1 MVSRRLLGLLAALA
15 VPVRALTGSKPK
27 YQHEH
32 RHEHARRPVNTSG
45 RPVGSSASSFLQT
58 DADADSAAMVSMT
71 TLSKEEWHAQHKA
84 MYETEFTI
92 EFRGPPAPPRSRGLT
107 ELCAKR
113 ALLIV

>member
-1 MVSRRLLGLLAALA
+1 
-15 VPVRALTGSKPK
+15 
-27 YQHEH
+27 
-32 RHEHARRPVNTSG
+32 
-45 RPVGSSASSFLQT
+45 
-58 DADADSAAMVSMT
+58 MVSMT